1 MALNTKSGYR
11 LIVLGSVSSSAM
23 DFLFDFGCE
32 TLHPQAFIFS
42 VGRGLGADDA
52 NFSLF
57 LCILLSLIDSSWP
70 EEFKT

>member
-1 MALNTKSGYR
+1 
-11 LIVLGSVSSSAM
+11 M
-23 DFLFDFGCE
+23 DFLFDFGCV